1 MTLSFDMNAV
11 MDTAQTIITALWPI
25 FAVLIGFG
33 LGFVILN
40 LIYEKLVGG
49 LSKLA

>member
-1 MTLSFDMNAV
+1 MTLSFDFSLV
-11 MDTAQTIITALWPI
+11 MTYAQTIITALWPVFGI
-25 FAVLIGFG
+25 LIGFG